1 MTTPWTSIA
10 DEPDPDANRLG
21 DAWDAIA
28 AGHSPTVVAE
38 DAELIALA
46 GQLSSEA
53 TLIRPTLTFRNHLRE
68 TLMHTGPMPLTA
80 VPPAPN
86 VHPLPKLGRPVETDS
101 SVPRAERAGGS
112 RLQSI
117 GIRWAAVAAT
127 IALLIG
133 TAGGGYLGGLDVPG
147 GGRGGTK
154 LAAPVLGSPEAVS
167 PEANLNDAGPC
178 DPMERYFPCDA
189 NITVA
194 NGLIA
199 GGLHPSSA
207 LDVSLVTMLS
217 WEIDPGNGATF
228 PSDDGFPAGIGMD
241 IVIGGIYAATFS
253 GPVTVTR
260 PTGVDGAGG
269 NGMTHEYPVAGSLI
283 ELSHG
288 DAVSY
293 ELGSPVEIRNPLET
307 QVLRFKRLLFHSEM
321 IGLDIGDPVEGVF
334 RVVADGES
342 RMRTM
347 LSDRPQKEFQ
357 ILLTYVQIDP
367 AYPLNRSNT
376 VASVILGPVAP
387 QFGGAPETQGY
398 VVWIFDKIA

>member
-1 MTTPWTSIA
+1 MTNPWKTNA
-10 DEPDPDANRLG
+10 NEVDPDMDRLG
-21 DAWDAIA
+21 DAWDALV
-28 AGHSPTVVAE
+28 AGRRPTVAEE
-38 DAELIALA
+38 DAELMAVV
-46 GQLSSEA
+46 GQLSAEA
-53 TLIRPTLTFRNHLRE
+53 QPIRPTLTFRNSLRE
-68 TLMHTGPMPLTA
+68 TLTHSGTITMIAAPSA
-80 VPPAPN
+80 PAFQ
-86 VHPLPKLGRPVETDS
+86 PLPKLGRPVEIGHPTTRPS
-101 SVPRAERAGGS
+101 TALPERIRATGM
-112 RLQSI
+112 
-117 GIRWAAVAAT
+117 RWAAIAAT
-127 IALLIG
+127 IALLVA
-133 TAGGGYLGGLDVPG
+133 TAGGGYLSGLDLPG

-154 LAAPVLGSPEAVS
+154 LAAPVLGSPEAIS
-167 PEANLNDAGPC
+167 PEADLEDVGPC

-241 IVIGGIYAATFS
+241 IVIGGTYAATFS

-367 AYPLNRSNT
+367 AYPLNRSNA